1 MKYLF
6 YTISDLN
13 PISLACTDILYK
25 SLKNKITNLN
35 FQVIVPQKYS
45 NENTYKYPIKYI
57 KSDYLSISRY
67 DKEVF
72 EQDYD
77 YFIYLDSDI
86 YFNLNQDIFFHE
98 IDNNDIIC
106 CTENQSIKLSP
117 WHHIIMNNDFLKKH
131 IDKIAVNSG
140 FFCFKKEIAK
150 ICGDYILHNFK
161 DIYNI
166 PDYKKQD
173 KAYRREMLAVNGSI
187 KQKDKKEQIKNKIIE
202 FMSEQS
208 LFNKFLIENAE
219 NYKIKDF
226 SDKIELNKFW
236 LSGQNFY
243 FEKIDNKIYHFCGN
257 FDTDMNKKL
266 IVMNDFFKKHHVQ

>member
-25 SLKNKITNLN
+25 SLKNRITNLN

-86 YFNLNQDIFFHE
+86 YFNIYEDTFFHE
-98 IDNNDIIC
+98 LNSNDILLC
-106 CTENQSIKLSP
+106 QENQSIKLYP
-117 WHHIIMNNDFLKKH
+117 WHHMKMDNTFLEKH
-131 IDKIAVNSG
+131 ASEKAINSG

-150 ICGDYILHNFK
+150 ICSNYILDNFK
-161 DIYNI
+161 DVYNI

-173 KAYRREMLAVNGSI
+173 KAYKREMLAVNGLI
-187 KQKDKKEQIKNKIIE
+187 QQKDKKEEIKNKIIE

-208 LFNKFLIENAE
+208 LFNKFLIENVK

-236 LSGQNFY
+236 LDG
-243 FEKIDNKIYHFCGN
+243 KDIDFIITEDKMYHFCGHFN
-257 FDTDMNKKL
+257 LNMGKKL
-266 IVMNDFFKKHHVQ
+266 FLMQNFIKNNNL

>member
-35 FQVIVPQKYS
+35 FQIIVPKKYS
-45 NENTYKYPIKYI
+45 DQNITNNLIKYVE
-57 KSDYLSISRY
+57 SDYLSITRY
-67 DKEVF
+67 NKEIF

-86 YFNLNQDIFFHE
+86 YFNLNQDMFFYE
-98 IDNNDIIC
+98 ISNNDIIC
-106 CTENQSIKLSP
+106 CGENQSIKYSV
-117 WHHIIMNNDFLKKH
+117 WHHIMMDNDFLKKY

-140 FFCFKKEIAK
+140 FFCLNKYAATNLS
-150 ICGDYILHNFK
+150 DYFSNYFK

-166 PDYKKQD
+166 PNYKKLD
-173 KAYRREMLAVNGSI
+173 KSYVREKLNSNTI
-187 KQKDKKEQIKNKIIE
+187 KPATNEEKLKLKNKKIE

-208 LFNKFLIENAE
+208 LFNKFLIQNQ
-219 NYKIKDF
+219 NKYKIKDF
-226 SDKIELNKFW
+226 SDKIEINKYW
-236 LSGQNFY
+236 LYGQDFH
-243 FEKIDNKIYHFCGN
+243 FEKIGDKIYHFCGHFN
-257 FDTDMNKKL
+257 IDMNKKL
-266 IVMNDFFKKHHVQ
+266 TLMNDFFKKHHV